1 MLHFELF
8 DFARPVRVEIPERFE
23 SVDLDALRG
32 ALRAEA

>member
-8 DFARPVRVEIPERFE
+8 DFSRPVRVAIPERFE
-23 SVDLDALRG
+23 SVDLDVVRG